1 MAQMMKSLTAA
12 LFSLVFAASLLA
24 ATMPGVHVEMLG
36 STAGFAS
43 SIAADSHGNLY
54 YTTQS
59 GAILRFDLATKQSTP
74 IAQVDTAATGDS
86 GLLGMAMLDDQT
98 AVVHYTTPG
107 QAEDVVS
114 KIDLTTGAE
123 TVLHRFVDD
132 SSWPGRNTPAEHH
145 GGNPSVAADGTI
157 FVGLGD
163 FGGGLIAS
171 LPDWSAGKIWRIY
184 PDGQAEQF
192 ARGLRNPFDMSFD
205 VEHQRLF
212 VPDNG
217 PAADDELNL
226 ISMGAYCGWPFTA
239 GKGPV
244 VDGGTSPLYVFPR
257 IVAPTG
263 VVHLSGRNGLLK
275 RGYLVGAF
283 VTKAIYWIPDIDA
296 RPLPD
301 PIPVIQG
308 ETSFVIDVAES
319 AAGEIYFTTGNA
331 IYHLAITAPRLR
343 AVRAGG

>member
-24 ATMPGVHVEMLG
+24 STLPGVHVELLG
-36 STAGFAS
+36 GTAGFAS
-43 SIAADSHGNLY
+43 SIAADSHGNIY
-54 YTTQS
+54 YTSQD
-59 GAILRFDLATKQSTP
+59 GGIFRFDLTTKQSMP
-74 IAQVDTAATGDS
+74 IAHVDTMLTGDS
-86 GLLGMAMLDDQT
+86 GLLGMAMLDDRT
-98 AVVHYTTPG
+98 AVVHYTIPG

-114 KIDLTTGAE
+114 KIDVTTGEE

-132 SSWPGRNTPAEHH
+132 SSWPGRMTAAEHH
-145 GGNPSVAADGTI
+145 GGNPSIAADGTI

-171 LPDWSAGKIWRIY
+171 LPDWSGGKVWRIY
-184 PDGQAEQF
+184 PDGHAEQF
-192 ARGLRNPFDMSFD
+192 ARGLRNPFDMWFD
-205 VEHQRLF
+205 AEHQRLF
-212 VPDNG
+212 IPDNG
-217 PAADDELNL
+217 AAADDEIN
-226 ISMGAYCGWPFTA
+226 IITMGSYCGWPFTA

-263 VVHLSGRNGLLK
+263 VIHLSGHNRLLN
-275 RGYLVGAF
+275 RGCLIGAF
-283 VTKAIYWIPDIDA
+283 VTKAIYWVPDLDM

-301 PIPVIQG
+301 PTPVIQG

-319 AAGEIYFTTGNA
+319 ADGEIYFTTGNA

-343 AVRAGG
+343 PVRAGG